1 MFMKGH
7 HTKKTSA
14 FVKACLAYCHVTVP
28 SIEDIFRRLELLLH
42 CAQVALL
49 NQCLPQTDTFLKATI
64 SLIPDVPTHEEIDYK
79 RVSTEARLA
88 TFLRSFLSFLVVVP
102 GHPTHGPFYLIQGL
116 LNAMPRYEWTPETG
130 HRTAVYIDMLPL
142 LCAYSQRKLPYS
154 VERVESNDVLY
165 GGSNDYMEELQEH
178 KATVMQEVISQLTEL
193 RESQDRAVKIRQA
206 ELVLQLVNQLIM
218 TYKLD
223 TAVTSFVIKLME
235 LAKKSKDI
243 LPKKDLMLL
252 ESTTEILAMQP
263 GTSA

>member
-1 MFMKGH
+1 
-7 HTKKTSA
+7 
-14 FVKACLAYCHVTVP
+14 
-28 SIEDIFRRLELLLH
+28 
-42 CAQVALL
+42 
-49 NQCLPQTDTFLKATI
+49 
-64 SLIPDVPTHEEIDYK
+64 
-79 RVSTEARLA
+79 
-88 TFLRSFLSFLVVVP
+88 
-102 GHPTHGPFYLIQGL
+102 
-116 LNAMPRYEWTPETG
+116 
-130 HRTAVYIDMLPL
+130 
-142 LCAYSQRKLPYS
+142 
-154 VERVESNDVLY
+154 
-165 GGSNDYMEELQEH
+165 MEELQGH

-193 RESQDRAVKIRQA
+193 RESQDRVVKIRQA